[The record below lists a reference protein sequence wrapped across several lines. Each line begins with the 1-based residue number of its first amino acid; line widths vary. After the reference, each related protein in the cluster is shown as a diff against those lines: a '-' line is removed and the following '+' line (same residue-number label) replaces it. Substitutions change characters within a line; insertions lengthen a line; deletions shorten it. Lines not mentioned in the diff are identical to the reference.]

1 MPALRGFSKVTGNR
15 GQTGIDYLEMNAR
28 KKGGR
33 RMKKITVLLLTGVM
47 LVVFAVSAWG
57 LNTPAVSR
65 SHGVITGR
73 FVSDHGLFIGGEYG
87 ITQDMAVHVE
97 LAPSNLTKVGLKYQ
111 TSPNLAVTGGI
122 IGSSVFFGI
131 NGSTALTRELTGI
144 AELDVTMADNRVN
157 LLYELGARFNIDQRL
172 DIRGGLMGFV
182 SESAGTPLFQLGVG
196 YKF

>member
-1 MPALRGFSKVTGNR
+1 M
-15 GQTGIDYLEMNAR
+15 
-28 KKGGR
+28 KKG
-33 RMKKITVLLLTGVM
+33 IVLLLTGIM

-87 ITQDMAVHVE
+87 ITQETAVQVE
-97 LAPSNLTKVGLKYQ
+97 LAPTNLTKIGLKYQ
-111 TSPNLAVTGGI
+111 TGPNLAVTGGI
-122 IGSSVFFGI
+122 IGSSVFFGL
-131 NGSTALTRELTGI
+131 NGSTALTGELTGI
-144 AELDVTMADNRVN
+144 AEMNVTMADSRVN
-157 LLYELGARFNIDQRL
+157 LLYELGAKFNIDRKL

-182 SESAGTPLFQLGVG
+182 GESAGTPVFQLGVG